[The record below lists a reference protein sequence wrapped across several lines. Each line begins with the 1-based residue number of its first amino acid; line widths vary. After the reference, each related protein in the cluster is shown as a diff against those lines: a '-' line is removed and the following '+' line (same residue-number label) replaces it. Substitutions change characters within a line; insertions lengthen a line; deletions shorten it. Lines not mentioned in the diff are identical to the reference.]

1 MSTIRS
7 FLPVPFTLL
16 CLALAPAHAA
26 DATTADAQTGAALY
40 AQRCAACHGEDGGG
54 GVGVPLSLP
63 DFQATVDDAY
73 LAKTIRLGRSGRVMP
88 AFPDLD
94 DARLQAL
101 VQHVRT
107 LVPPP
112 AKKAAVKVRVRPG
125 NAARGAKLYARHC
138 ASCHGANGE
147 GGHGTGVTFS
157 RPRDYP
163 ILAPALHNP
172 GFLAA
177 ASDAVIKATLMHGR
191 RGTPMR
197 SFIAQGLKE
206 RDIDD
211 LVAHV
216 RSYERQPLAKKAAAE
231 DETAVIVRESP
242 YDVERTV
249 DKLKTA
255 IGAANFRLIRTG
267 AFDTGFAAEG
277 HENMQQMVVDSCDFG
292 FLNEALKIDPRVG
305 LFLPCRITVAKH
317 GDKVLVMTMNPKRLS
332 TIFNNRELDPL
343 CERMQQIYIDLL
355 EEATL

>member
-1 MSTIRS
+1 MSTTIRPV
-7 FLPVPFTLL
+7 LPILLAFL
-16 CLALAPAHAA
+16 CLTAPTHAA
-26 DATTADAQTGAALY
+26 NATVPNGAALY
-40 AQRCAACHGEDGGG
+40 AQRCAACHGDDGAG

-73 LAKTIRLGRSGRVMP
+73 LAKTIRLGRPGRVMP

-94 DARLQAL
+94 ESQLQAL
-101 VQHVRT
+101 VNHVRT
-107 LVPPP
+107 LVPP
-112 AKKAAVKVRVRPG
+112 ASKTRAVTVRVRPG
-125 NAARGAKLYARHC
+125 NATRGAKLYAQHC

-177 ASDAVIKATLMHGR
+177 ASDAVIKGTLMHGR

-216 RSYERQPLAKKAAAE
+216 RSFERQPLPMKVPAE
-231 DETAVIVRESP
+231 HEPAVIVRESP
-242 YDVERTV
+242 YDVEQTV
-249 DKLKTA
+249 DKIKTA

-267 AFDTGFAAEG
+267 PFDKGFVQEG
-277 HENMQQMVVDSCDFG
+277 QENAQQIVVDSCDFG

>member
-1 MSTIRS
+1 MSTTTHS
-7 FLPVPFTLL
+7 FLPALLALL
-16 CLALAPAHAA
+16 CLTIPPANASPKVSE
-26 DATTADAQTGAALY
+26 GAALY
-40 AQRCAACHGEDGGG
+40 AQRCAACHGDDGSG

-63 DFQATVDDAY
+63 DFQAAVDDAY
-73 LAKTIRLGRSGRVMP
+73 LAKTIRLGRPGRVMP
-88 AFPDLD
+88 AFPDLND
-94 DARLQAL
+94 TQLQAL
-101 VQHVRT
+101 VRHVRA
-107 LVPPP
+107 LVPPA
-112 AKKAAVKVRVRPG
+112 AKKPPVKVRVGAG
-125 NAARGAKLYARHC
+125 NAARGAKHYEQHC

-211 LVAHV
+211 VVAHV
-216 RSYERQPLAKKAAAE
+216 RSFERQPLPTKAPAQ
-231 DETAVIVRESP
+231 DEPAVLVRESP
-242 YDVERTV
+242 YDVEQTV
-249 DKLKTA
+249 DKIKTA
-255 IGAANFRLIRTG
+255 VGAANFRLIRTDP
-267 AFDTGFAAEG
+267 FDKGFVPEG
-277 HENMQQMVVDSCDFG
+277 QENAQQIVVDSCDFG

-317 GDKVLVMTMNPKRLS
+317 GDKVLVMTMNPKRLT

>member
-1 MSTIRS
+1 VSTTIRPV
-7 FLPVPFTLL
+7 LPILLAFL
-16 CLALAPAHAA
+16 CLTVPTHATN
-26 DATTADAQTGAALY
+26 ATVPNGAALY
-40 AQRCAACHGEDGGG
+40 AQRCAACHGDDGAG

-73 LAKTIRLGRSGRVMP
+73 LAKTIRLGRPGRVMP

-94 DARLQAL
+94 ESQLQAL
-101 VQHVRT
+101 VNHVRT
-107 LVPPP
+107 LVPP
-112 AKKAAVKVRVRPG
+112 ASKTRAVTVRVRRG
-125 NAARGAKLYARHC
+125 NATRGAKLYAQHC

-177 ASDAVIKATLMHGR
+177 ASDAVIKGTLMHGR

-216 RSYERQPLAKKAAAE
+216 RSFERQPLPMKVPAE
-231 DETAVIVRESP
+231 DEPAVIVRESP
-242 YDVERTV
+242 YDVEQTV
-249 DKLKTA
+249 DKIKTA

-267 AFDTGFAAEG
+267 PFDKGFVPEG
-277 HENMQQMVVDSCDFG
+277 QENAQQIVVDSCDFG

>member
-1 MSTIRS
+1 MSTMMTRS
-7 FLPVPFTLL
+7 RLPALAALL
-16 CLALAPAHAA
+16 CLAALPA
-26 DATTADAQTGAALY
+26 DAAGGDGAALY
-40 AQRCAACHGEDGGG
+40 AQRCAACHGDDGGG

-73 LAKTIRLGRSGRVMP
+73 LAKTIRLGRPGRVMP
-88 AFPDLD
+88 AFTDLD
-94 DARLQAL
+94 DTQLETL
-101 VQHVRT
+101 VRHVRT
-107 LVPPP
+107 LVPPA
-112 AKKAAVKVRVRPG
+112 AKVPPVMVRVRPG

-138 ASCHGANGE
+138 AGCHGADGE

-163 ILAPALHNP
+163 ILAPALHNQ

-177 ASDAVIKATLMHGR
+177 ANDAVIKATLMHGR

-216 RSYERQPLAKKAAAE
+216 RSFERRPLPVKAPAE
-231 DETAVIVRESP
+231 DEPAVIVRESP

-255 IGAANFRLIRTG
+255 IGAANFRLIRVDS
-267 AFDTGFAAEG
+267 FDKGFVPEG
-277 HENMQQMVVDSCDFG
+277 RENRRQIVVDSCDFG

-305 LFLPCRITVAKH
+305 LFLPCRITVVEH
-317 GDKVLVMTMNPKRLS
+317 GDKVLVMTMNPKRLT

-343 CERMQQIYIDLL
+343 CERMQQTYIDLL